1 MQRDR
6 FDHVLIASLVLVVLF
21 LGVLLAGAGPGEDNR
36 NTAALNRQLEREI
49 LYQARVAFI
58 ERNFSP
64 VIALRNSG
72 ALQEALLKL
81 EELGRTLPGEAH
93 NDLLSGDILL
103 RMNQFDLALTKLASA
118 VRRNADYV
126 DSASPLSQR
135 TLIESAVSEG
145 LPLIRDRL
153 RSQPDNRSMAQ
164 VLKDGY
170 YLQSRLAGGCE

>member
-1 MQRDR
+1 MLHDR
-6 FDHVLIASLVLVVLF
+6 FDQLLIASLVVVLLF
-21 LGVLLAGAGPGEDNR
+21 TALLLAGAGPGEGNR
-36 NTAALNRQLEREI
+36 GNYVINRHLERERV
-49 LYQARVAFI
+49 YQARVAFI
-58 ERNFSP
+58 ERRFSP

-93 NDLLSGDILL
+93 IDLLRGDILL
-103 RMNQFDLALTKLASA
+103 RMGQFERALSKLAAA

-135 TLIESAVSEG
+135 PLVESAVSEG
-145 LPLIRDRL
+145 LPLVRDRL
-153 RSQPDNRSMAQ
+153 RSRPDNRSLAQ
-164 VLKDGY
+164 VVKDGY